1 MARLHLAGGNH
12 KRHSLDIGRNTRCM
26 ETQSEALSDHAQIIA
41 AKIRRDLEKD
51 ELTVPLLPDIARQV
65 ITLIDDPDSDASQLA
80 KLIQGDQALA
90 AHVMRVSN
98 SAAYSPKAS
107 LVSLQQAIARLGMTM
122 IGEICLSISTGTKL
136 FKAPGYEKHIQKL
149 WQHAVLT
156 ALWSKEISRAVRR
169 NVESAFICGLLHS
182 IGRPVTLQL
191 CVDQAKKIDYQI
203 EPQEVFQLIEQL
215 QHSVAIALLKYWTLP
230 SIIVEAVEFF
240 NNYQQA
246 PKYQELAA
254 TVTAAAFM
262 AELCQNQQLNAQT
275 LSSCSALA
283 DINLYQDE
291 VEKLLT
297 HHQHITAAMESL
309 CP

>member
-1 MARLHLAGGNH
+1 
-12 KRHSLDIGRNTRCM
+12 M
-26 ETQSEALSDHAQIIA
+26 EAKNITLSDHAQIIA
-41 AKIRRDLEKD
+41 AKIRRDLEKH

-65 ITLIDDPDSDASQLA
+65 IILIDDPDSDANKLA

-98 SAAYSPKAS
+98 SAAYSPTAS
-107 LVSLQQAIARLGMTM
+107 LVSLQQAIARLGMNL

-136 FKAPGYEKHIQKL
+136 FKAPGYEQHLQAL

-156 ALWSKEISRAVRR
+156 ALWSKEVSRAVRR

-182 IGRPVTLQL
+182 IGKPVTLQL
-191 CVDQAKKIDYQI
+191 CLDQAKKMDHDIDS
-203 EPQEVFQLIEQL
+203 EEVFCLIEQL
-215 QHSVAIALLKYWTLP
+215 QHQVAIALLKYWKLP
-230 SIIVEAVEFF
+230 SIIVEAVEFC

-246 PKYQELAA
+246 PQYRELAA
-254 TVTAAAFM
+254 TVTAAATM
-262 AELCQNQQLNAQT
+262 ATLSQNQQLSIES
-275 LSSCSALA
+275 LSTCTALA

-291 VEKLLT
+291 IETLLSHSEQIKT
-297 HHQHITAAMESL
+297 SMESL